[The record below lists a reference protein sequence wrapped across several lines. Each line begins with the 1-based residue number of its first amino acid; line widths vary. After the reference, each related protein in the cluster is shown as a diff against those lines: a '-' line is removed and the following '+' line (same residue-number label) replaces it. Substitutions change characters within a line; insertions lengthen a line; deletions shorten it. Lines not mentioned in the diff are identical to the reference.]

1 MGSGSQLKESNL
13 SIYILKAICACFVVF
28 IHIPDINNEVLLILP
43 FIRIA
48 VPCFFMISGF
58 YLVSGE
64 DISALKVKK
73 QIIRILKVIIFSNA
87 IYLIYWIISNVV
99 QERPILDSSWLT
111 LRFWGRW
118 LLVGDNICYPLW
130 YLTSY
135 MQVLLIIR
143 LVLVFRRPNFLYIL
157 IPVLLI
163 LCVLLNRYSFVWTDY
178 HFNVIISRNS
188 LLCALPCVLL
198 GAWIHKN
205 IDIWRS
211 LQFSKIILSCF
222 IIVVMAYIEMFLLS
236 YFNIDGSGADFNL
249 LTYPLTFITFII
261 CLKYPNAT
269 ILPSRV
275 RSLLVKI
282 GQKEAINIYLYH
294 VLVASAIG
302 LMSIVIP
309 IVKYL
314 ENAECVIVIC
324 ILGSLLVS
332 NLKRVV
338 CRLV

>member
-1 MGSGSQLKESNL
+1 
-13 SIYILKAICACFVVF
+13 
-28 IHIPDINNEVLLILP
+28 
-43 FIRIA
+43 
-48 VPCFFMISGF
+48 
-58 YLVSGE
+58 
-64 DISALKVKK
+64 
-73 QIIRILKVIIFSNA
+73 
-87 IYLIYWIISNVV
+87 
-99 QERPILDSSWLT
+99 
-111 LRFWGRW
+111 
-118 LLVGDNICYPLW
+118 
-130 YLTSY
+130 
-135 MQVLLIIR
+135 
-143 LVLVFRRPNFLYIL
+143 
-157 IPVLLI
+157 
-163 LCVLLNRYSFVWTDY
+163 
-178 HFNVIISRNS
+178 
-188 LLCALPCVLL
+188 
-198 GAWIHKN
+198 
-205 IDIWRS
+205 
-211 LQFSKIILSCF
+211 
-222 IIVVMAYIEMFLLS
+222 MFLLS

-249 LTYPLTFITFII
+249 LTYPLAFITFII

-314 ENAECVIVIC
+314 ENAECVIVMC